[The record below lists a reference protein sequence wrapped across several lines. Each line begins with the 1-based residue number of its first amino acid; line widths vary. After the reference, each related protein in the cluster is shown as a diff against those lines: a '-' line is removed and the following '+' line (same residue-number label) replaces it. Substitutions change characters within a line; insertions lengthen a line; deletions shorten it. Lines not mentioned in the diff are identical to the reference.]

1 MAATASSSSARR
13 TAVSS
18 APSPPPPTFSWQKAL
33 ERDVRVPQM
42 HQFMEQILHANFPAV
57 AQKLRKEEPPA
68 RRYAPPAPPH
78 QQANRP
84 TAPVANG
91 RLQTSVERASV
102 SQTAPAKLPVSVAPS
117 HPSAF
122 QLHGYTSE
130 SSSEVDMREVD
141 PMDEL
146 SDFETQPLPAPANGG
161 GKDRHVQSRAADTDG
176 DDEMNGGGANDF
188 EMEGGDADV
197 RGLLLLHV

>member
-13 TAVSS
+13 MVASS

-33 ERDVRVPQM
+33 ERDARVPQM
-42 HQFMEQILHANFPAV
+42 NQFMEQILRANFPVV

-68 RRYAPPAPPH
+68 RRYAPPVASD
-78 QQANRP
+78 RP
-84 TAPVANG
+84 
-91 RLQTSVERASV
+91 QTSVERTPV
-102 SQTAPAKLPVSVAPS
+102 PQTAPAKSPVSVAPL

-146 SDFETQPLPAPANGG
+146 SDFETQPLPPPANGG
-161 GKDRHVQSRAADTDG
+161 GKNRHARSRLADTDG

-197 RGLLLLHV
+197 RGLLLLYVVAGPTGEY